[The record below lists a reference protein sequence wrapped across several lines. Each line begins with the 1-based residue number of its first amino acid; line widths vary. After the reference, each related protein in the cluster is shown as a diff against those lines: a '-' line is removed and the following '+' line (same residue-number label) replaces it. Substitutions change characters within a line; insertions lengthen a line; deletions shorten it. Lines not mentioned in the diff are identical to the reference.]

1 LCQQR
6 GYDKTHGGMEE
17 ESLLTIGVVH
27 GTHTSEG
34 MYRKQRNFVHNGA
47 LYLFQKFI
55 YICHRTRQIKVR
67 LKP

>member
-1 LCQQR
+1 
-6 GYDKTHGGMEE
+6 MEE
-17 ESLLTIGVVH
+17 KSLLTIGVVH

-55 YICHRTRQIKVR
+55 YICHRTRQSKVR